1 MKARFAW
8 RLCLHLG
15 LVLGLLLGLFP
26 PGQAA
31 PVKPGASP
39 LDLQLDRQYQNLQA
53 LQTLDRRAAGVQAQ
67 ARALQADS
75 PGLSEQ
81 SRALLQRAQD
91 LGVRLEDL
99 QSSSACVQAL
109 HQAQQA
115 LNARLKAWQAAL
127 QSSQQA
133 VQAVA
138 AVAPEGLAEAG
149 RRSDQA
155 FDQRQAAEQGLAL
168 ARETWGKALGQCRS
182 QLAQSDAAVQDLL
195 GSSLSLRVRALAM
208 AESAQALQTQ
218 TQALLREARQ
228 PGTPTLAG
236 YKPAPQQWP
245 SGDGLSNLL
254 QALSAQ
260 PLPDRLGL
268 LEADGLGLAEL
279 NRQLQILAQL
289 QSLLPRLQDAA
300 SYARMADAGEGAEA
314 EAARAEMQALS
325 ERSQRAQQDLDRAL
339 QAMQTQMQSL
349 PSLLQRLSQ
358 TQQTLAAQL
367 QLLNDKLPAAQQQAL
382 QTAAQVG
389 LLVPPLQTALQLA
402 KAQAQRAWER
412 SYLAR
417 FGHPPDEGVAA
428 GAAPPPAPAPAP
440 SPKGPTAA
448 VQPPSLAGH
457 AYQFFKELGSERG
470 GFGAYSYVLLHSGS
484 DLLKPDVAKRY
495 AHVLAV
501 LQREREAS
509 TVAASEAAM
518 VNLFCLPGSVSSYAD
533 DLGKQ
538 ILFRAQSGLLT
549 RPEMK
554 KRLGPKGG
562 SGPFLITLPV
572 RLSEARS
579 STPLLFVDLSL
590 YPEDTVADLLSS
602 YMSDLLR
609 DFPREQLRWKP
620 PVLQQVALT
629 LIGLSSDFSGLVM
642 SVLPTASAAESIPK
656 PKP

>member
-1 MKARFAW
+1 MSARFAW
-8 RLCLHLG
+8 CLC
-15 LVLGLLLGLFP
+15 LLLGLGP
-26 PGQAA
+26 CLPSLAA
-31 PVKPGASP
+31 PAKPSASQ
-39 LDLQLDRQYQNLQA
+39 LDSQLDRRYQDLRTLQA
-53 LQTLDRRAAGVQAQ
+53 LDWRVASTQAEAHTLEV
-67 ARALQADS
+67 DS
-75 PGLSEQ
+75 QGLNEQ
-81 SRALLQRAQD
+81 PRALLQRGQD
-91 LGVRLEDL
+91 LRIRLDDL

-109 HQAQQA
+109 PQAFQG
-115 LNARLKAWQAAL
+115 LIARLNTWQAAL
-127 QSSQQA
+127 QTSQQA

-138 AVAPEGLAEAG
+138 AASPKGLAEAG
-149 RRSDQA
+149 RRADQA
-155 FDQRQAAEQGLAL
+155 FDQRQAAEQGLAQ
-168 ARETWGKALGQCRS
+168 ARETWGAALGQCRS
-182 QLAQSDAAVQDLL
+182 QLAQGDGAVQDLL
-195 GSSLSLRVRALAM
+195 GSVRRLRARALAM
-208 AESAQALQTQ
+208 VDSAQALQTQ

-228 PGTPTLAG
+228 PGTPALPG
-236 YKPAPQQWP
+236 YKPVPQHWP
-245 SGDGLSNLL
+245 SGDGLSDLRL
-254 QALSAQ
+254 ALIAQ

-279 NRQLQILAQL
+279 NRQAQSLAQL
-289 QSLLPRLQDAA
+289 QSALPRLQDAA
-300 SYARMADAGEGAEA
+300 TYARMADAAEGSEA

-339 QAMQTQMQSL
+339 QALQTQMQSV
-349 PSLLQRLSQ
+349 PSLLPRLSQ
-358 TQQTLAAQL
+358 AQQTLAAQL
-367 QLLNDKLPAAQQQAL
+367 QLLNDKLPAAQQQAM
-382 QTAAQVG
+382 QTATQVG
-389 LLVPPLQTALQLA
+389 VLLPPLQAAVQVA
-402 KAQAQRAWER
+402 KAQAQRDWER

-417 FGHPPDEGVAA
+417 YGRLPGDGVAA
-428 GAAPPPAPAPAP
+428 GASPPPAPAPP
-440 SPKGPTAA
+440 PPGPTAA
-448 VQPPSLAGH
+448 VQPPNLAGH
-457 AYQFFKELGSERG
+457 AYQFFKELGSERS

-484 DLLKPDVAKRY
+484 DLLKPDVARRY

-509 TVAASEAAM
+509 EVAASEAAM
-518 VNLFCLPGSVSSYAD
+518 VNLFCLPGSASSYAD
-533 DLGKQ
+533 ELGKQ

-590 YPEDTVADLLSS
+590 YPEDTVSDLLSS

-642 SVLPTASAAESIPK
+642 SVLPTASAAESTPK
-656 PKP
+656 PKPKPNP